1 MRKNLPVLIQ
11 MINVT
16 QQTTKRASQVS
27 ESFDITTYI
36 ASNTQV
42 RFVRNGNVKR
52 RFRAD
57 NIEIAWN

>member
-1 MRKNLPVLIQ
+1 MNGSD
-11 MINVT
+11 
-16 QQTTKRASQVS
+16 ASQVS

-42 RFVRNGNVKR
+42 RFVLSGNVKR